1 MVDTST
7 FNRQTT
13 ENSAA
18 TWRGKDRRGGEQQ
31 GRGTPPTPEG
41 WGARGGGGVGGGTR
55 PPATRNVKTSQ
66 PLGAPS
72 PRHPL
77 VAAPPFEPP
86 PWAPQ
91 LACSIIAI
99 IGPVRA

>member
-1 MVDTST
+1 MIATSA

-41 WGARGGGGVGGGTR
+41 WGPRGGGGVGGGTR

-66 PLGAPS
+66 PLGAPRLATLWWPPPLSS
-72 PRHPL
+72 PRL
-77 VAAPPFEPP
+77 GPP
-86 PWAPQ
+86 
-91 LACSIIAI
+91 S
-99 IGPVRA
+99 